1 MSNGVWQV
9 ADSSNRR
16 NRVGGELSRLRR
28 YHSSLP
34 ANPMTD
40 ELPSK
45 TQRKRQMH
53 ELQALG
59 EALVELSD
67 AQLASIDLPERLL
80 DAVLDARRASRHEA
94 RRRQLQFIGKIMR
107 TVDPEPI
114 RERLAAWKAVSHAR
128 TARLHLLE
136 RWRARL
142 LEDENAL
149 TDLVREHPHADVPR
163 LRALL
168 RSAKRE
174 HEAGRP
180 PKSFRALFQ
189 ALHDTIAEEPE
200 AGEGRETHE

>member
-1 MSNGVWQV
+1 
-9 ADSSNRR
+9 
-16 NRVGGELSRLRR
+16 
-28 YHSSLP
+28 
-34 ANPMTD
+34 MTD

-142 LEDENAL
+142 LEDENVL
-149 TDLVREHPHADVPR
+149 TELVREHPHADVPR

-189 ALHDTIAEEPE
+189 ALHDTIAEEREPGDE
-200 AGEGRETHE
+200 RPTAG